1 MNGLGRPS
9 VRAVVYTRK
18 SSEEGLDQEFN
29 SLDAQYEACT
39 AYIASQRHEGW
50 KLVKQR
56 FDDGGV
62 SGGTMDR
69 PALKALLDEVDKG
82 LIDMIVVY
90 KIDRL
95 TRSLSDFARLIER
108 LEKAGCSFVSVTQS
122 FNTSS
127 SMGRLTLNVLLSFAQ
142 FEREVTAERIRDKI
156 AASKKKGMWMGGMV
170 PWGYQVHSDPKVQS
184 LEPHPQNAPD
194 IQRVFDLY
202 EELGCLSKLKREVDQ
217 LWPNRSYSR
226 GRLHNILRNP
236 IYIGKVR
243 HKSDVYDGLHEAII
257 AQEQFDRVQQQMQL
271 KSVIKRGTH
280 HSRGPSAFLIG
291 KVFDETGDRLTPS
304 KTRKNGCSIRY
315 YYSNRLITKGAD
327 PTGWRLRA
335 DMMEEALQDMVK
347 QRLGRRLHRMQ
358 IAPLMK
364 PHDVNRAIQALER
377 LSIDQ
382 VLRLIARVNL
392 SNSVLAIKID
402 HEALVNHL
410 GINTDDLDHDYLS
423 FEQPVTFQ
431 RRSNGT
437 KMVWASYK
445 SEPNHAL
452 IRAIVQSRSWVE
464 KLKAGKSVSDITASE
479 GISEG
484 RLWKRIRLAFLSPKL
499 VTAILDGTTNQ
510 ELTINKLS
518 AKDIPLNWE
527 EQKAQFLC

>member
-1 MNGLGRPS
+1 VALYNDTVKLGQALGNRCIFCLWDGFDIEET
-9 VRAVVYTRK
+9 AGVV
-18 SSEEGLDQEFN
+18 EF
-29 SLDAQYEACT
+29 D
-39 AYIASQRHEGW
+39 I
-50 KLVKQR
+50 
-56 FDDGGV
+56 
-62 SGGTMDR
+62 
-69 PALKALLDEVDKG
+69 
-82 LIDMIVVY
+82 
-90 KIDRL
+90 
-95 TRSLSDFARLIER
+95 
-108 LEKAGCSFVSVTQS
+108 
-122 FNTSS
+122 
-127 SMGRLTLNVLLSFAQ
+127 AQ
-142 FEREVTAERIRDKI
+142 FGQ
-156 AASKKKGMWMGGMV
+156 AAA
-170 PWGYQVHSDPKVQS
+170 
-184 LEPHPQNAPD
+184 LA
-194 IQRVFDLY
+194 F
-202 EELGCLSKLKREVDQ
+202 CLSKREVDL
-217 LWPNRSYSR
+217 LWPMRSYSR

-243 HKSDVYDGLHEAII
+243 HKSDVYEGLHEAII
-257 AQEQFDRVQQQMQL
+257 AQDQFDRVQQQMQL

-280 HSRGPSAFLIG
+280 HSRGPSSYLVG

-304 KTRKNGCSIRY
+304 KTHKNGRSIRY
-315 YYSNRLITKGAD
+315 YYSNRLTITGAD

-335 DMMEEALQDMVK
+335 DMLEEALQDMVK
-347 QRLGRRLHRMQ
+347 QLLGGTLQRMQ

-364 PHDVNRAIQALER
+364 PHEVATALQV
-377 LSIDQ
+377 IDALDIMQ
-382 VLRLIARVNL
+382 TLGLIAHVDL
-392 SNSVLAIKID
+392 SEAVLIIKLN

-410 GINTDDLDHDYLS
+410 GINPDDLDHDYLS

-437 KMVWASYK
+437 KIVWASYK

-464 KLKAGKSVSDITASE
+464 KLKVGSSVLDITASE

>member
-1 MNGLGRPS
+1 
-9 VRAVVYTRK
+9 
-18 SSEEGLDQEFN
+18 
-29 SLDAQYEACT
+29 
-39 AYIASQRHEGW
+39 
-50 KLVKQR
+50 
-56 FDDGGV
+56 
-62 SGGTMDR
+62 
-69 PALKALLDEVDKG
+69 
-82 LIDMIVVY
+82 
-90 KIDRL
+90 
-95 TRSLSDFARLIER
+95 
-108 LEKAGCSFVSVTQS
+108 
-122 FNTSS
+122 
-127 SMGRLTLNVLLSFAQ
+127 
-142 FEREVTAERIRDKI
+142 
-156 AASKKKGMWMGGMV
+156 
-170 PWGYQVHSDPKVQS
+170 
-184 LEPHPQNAPD
+184 
-194 IQRVFDLY
+194 
-202 EELGCLSKLKREVDQ
+202 
-217 LWPNRSYSR
+217 
-226 GRLHNILRNP
+226 
-236 IYIGKVR
+236 
-243 HKSDVYDGLHEAII
+243 
-257 AQEQFDRVQQQMQL
+257 
-271 KSVIKRGTH
+271 
-280 HSRGPSAFLIG
+280 
-291 KVFDETGDRLTPS
+291 
-304 KTRKNGCSIRY
+304 
-315 YYSNRLITKGAD
+315 
-327 PTGWRLRA
+327 
-335 DMMEEALQDMVK
+335 
-347 QRLGRRLHRMQ
+347 MQ

-382 VLRLIARVNL
+382 VLRLIARVDL

-452 IRAIVQSRSWVE
+452 IRAIVQSRTWVE